1 MSLRRLLARRRR
13 RLGVDFGSQRSSM
26 NHGASFRMSRNISSN
41 RDSSARKD
49 GLRLHPKCIASNRI
63 NMLASQACCR
73 SYSLRAT
80 SRPFSSEVSLVK
92 EQDALLQEGYVEMEA
107 KRSKDQDQT
116 NEPSD
121 SLLQFIRKHAPF
133 SSAHSP
139 DVEALLRDASETI
152 INHDV
157 AAFYASQL
165 DLYFGEMTGS
175 ESPGSKLMACLRA
188 SSVSE
193 DDVADDNDDCAV
205 DAAAYAKKHIEHL
218 RGALLRDAKSF
229 DREYAFDEGRLFFQF
244 ISSSE
249 SQVVDE
255 IRDLVLR
262 FWDYR
267 LPRSIRAEMLDER
280 LWSTQP
286 PLTKEA
292 FQYSVIDTLANYGA
306 SDDIIDS
313 ALDVIFALPPAN
325 PFWRMRTLGASR
337 ASFDYK
343 ALAPQRIDI
352 AYDPDEV
359 VYECVESDEVL
370 SRMEQT
376 AFIEGI
382 PSIEV
387 MRVGALP
394 QDGESVLESAVATCL
409 EDIYDIEGVTFRVC
423 KSTAPPRQLRRRI
436 ERGKVSDRLL
446 PEIAGSMGIDHA
458 ASIEA
463 LASSPHAVNCRV
475 AHEIMELYS
484 DKSSAFEKKRITL
497 KKELDDEAGALLQ
510 KLSSP
515 PSGDAGSAASWKN
528 SQHDIFYRLILGP
541 FYASNGDMSRDEVE
555 MLTFA
560 DVVEK

>member
-1 MSLRRLLARRRR
+1 M
-13 RLGVDFGSQRSSM
+13 
-26 NHGASFRMSRNISSN
+26 
-41 RDSSARKD
+41 
-49 GLRLHPKCIASNRI
+49 
-63 NMLASQACCR
+63 
-73 SYSLRAT
+73 
-80 SRPFSSEVSLVK
+80 
-92 EQDALLQEGYVEMEA
+92 
-107 KRSKDQDQT
+107 
-116 NEPSD
+116 
-121 SLLQFIRKHAPF
+121 
-133 SSAHSP
+133 
-139 DVEALLRDASETI
+139 
-152 INHDV
+152 
-157 AAFYASQL
+157 
-165 DLYFGEMTGS
+165 
-175 ESPGSKLMACLRA
+175 
-188 SSVSE
+188 
-193 DDVADDNDDCAV
+193 
-205 DAAAYAKKHIEHL
+205 
-218 RGALLRDAKSF
+218 
-229 DREYAFDEGRLFFQF
+229 
-244 ISSSE
+244 
-249 SQVVDE
+249 
-255 IRDLVLR
+255 
-262 FWDYR
+262 
-267 LPRSIRAEMLDER
+267 
-280 LWSTQP
+280 
-286 PLTKEA
+286 
-292 FQYSVIDTLANYGA
+292 IDTLANYGA

-475 AHEIMELYS
+475 AQEIMELYS
-484 DKSSAFEKKRITL
+484 DKSSAFEQKLITL

-560 DVVEK
+560 DVVEKLCAIHVLVKSQDGGEPQLVPAFNRDAVEWAAMPSAECDLGDLAADAGQGYNEKVALKKIHSLHRKYAPVGSQIDVRKFPTRSSNPYAALSSPRHSTLTAAQNEFEKRASIALWSSFWRRWEDLQTELPAYANFEK